1 MDNESSQRDIKN
13 NLINSIS
20 QQSKTVNNRNNKNN
34 NIEVDNQNNELGLIN
49 NSSKN
54 KLINNSNCN
63 PPKKNKEHKIK
74 INNLGNIDN
83 IKDNNTN
90 LLNNN
95 ASKKNKLKKF
105 NSTQYSEVLFKMIER
120 YNIGKQKKC
129 ITFFFSYY
137 LPSIFNRNKN
147 NKTKIIE
154 KISAFFEDSLSI
166 EEIIGRKIDLENL
179 IYFIRKKLGKESNLT
194 NYIKIL
200 IHKDNEFK
208 QIIEDENKNIIV
220 NNLIKQNN

>member
-1 MDNESSQRDIKN
+1 MGIK
-13 NLINSIS
+13 
-20 QQSKTVNNRNNKNN
+20 K
-34 NIEVDNQNNELGLIN
+34 ELGKRIQDYRKQQNLTQERLAEIVGIDTI
-49 NSSKN
+49 SMSKIETGRN
-54 KLINNSNCN
+54 YPTAENL
-63 PPKKNKEHKIK
+63 EKIAK
-74 INNLGNIDN
+74 TLNVEVYELFVFDN

-90 LLNNN
+90 SLNNN

-129 ITFFFSYY
+129 ITFFFCYY

>member
-90 LLNNN
+90 SLNNN
-95 ASKKNKLKKF
+95 ASKKNNLKKF

-129 ITFFFSYY
+129 ITFFFCYY